1 MSVRVH
7 EFLVDS
13 QPGSSVNKASPWMYI
28 SNGMYLNDEMIVSF
42 PPSLVPKRV
51 PKDHRIPHRSHGI
64 SRPIR
69 GHVFVLLDGR
79 RPGYMGGVL

>member
-1 MSVRVH
+1 MDVH
-7 EFLVDS
+7 NVW
-13 QPGSSVNKASPWMYI
+13 V
-28 SNGMYLNDEMIVSF
+28 YLNDEMIVSF

-51 PKDHRIPHRSHGI
+51 SKDHHTPHQNRGI

-79 RPGYMGGVL
+79 RPGYKGVYMGELIGCVDRVG